1 MRVVSDA
8 AAVHASLDAARRES
22 QAYFGRSEVY
32 VERYLSWPRHV
43 EVQVAADGR
52 GNVVWLGERDCSC
65 QRRHQKMVEETP
77 SPGLPDDVRRRL
89 GDASVKVARACG
101 YVNVGTVEFLW
112 QGDDLYFLEMNTRL
126 QVEHPVTEMVCG
138 IDLVA
143 EQLRVAAGEP
153 LSFTQDSV
161 EPRGHAIECRLNAE
175 DPAGGRFLPTPG
187 TIRRL
192 VLPGG
197 YGVRVDDGYAV
208 GDSVSQHYDN
218 LLAKIVAWGH
228 DREEAR
234 RRLARALRE
243 TEVEG
248 VATNLPAHLAILEH
262 PDFVAGDHSTRWVDE
277 RLDLSG
283 LAPQPSPDPAT
294 AALRPREVDVEV
306 EGRRYQV
313 RVWAPDELGGAP
325 GSPPAARPRPSGLG
339 AAAPRGGRVTLPMQ
353 GTIVAVLVSVGDE
366 VEAGQSMCVLE
377 AMKMENLVV
386 AERAG
391 TVTEVRVAVGD
402 TVGVGDVAV
411 VIA

>member
-1 MRVVSDA
+1 
-8 AAVHASLDAARRES
+8 
-22 QAYFGRSEVY
+22 
-32 VERYLSWPRHV
+32 
-43 EVQVAADGR
+43 
-52 GNVVWLGERDCSC
+52 
-65 QRRHQKMVEETP
+65 MVEETP

-126 QVEHPVTEMVCG
+126 QVEHAVTEMVCG

-234 RRLARALRE
+234 RRLVRALRE

-313 RVWAPDELGGAP
+313 RVWAPDEPGGAP